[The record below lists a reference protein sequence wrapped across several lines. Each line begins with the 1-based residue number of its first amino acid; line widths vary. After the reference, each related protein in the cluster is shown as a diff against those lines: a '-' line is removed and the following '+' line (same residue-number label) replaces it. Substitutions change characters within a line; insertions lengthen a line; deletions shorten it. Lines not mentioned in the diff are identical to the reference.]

1 MNVKIQGGGGGAYAN
16 TGSCIGVTNYL
27 AHEDVQQIKDGQE
40 QEQFFT
46 HNKDKVSDREV
57 VYKIDNNRAKLSKTD
72 SKFFVVTVSPSKDEI
87 KAMGKTREEQTA
99 NFKQYINEGIMNRY
113 AENFGKDLK
122 NKDLVYYAKI
132 HYSRDDKQ
140 GEQMHAHI
148 IVSRKDATN
157 TKKLSPQTNHRGS
170 SKGAVKSGFN
180 RDEFYRKSEHTFD
193 RGFNYDRDFK
203 NSYDYQ
209 NTVKNGKLSDIK
221 KLDKMEQEHIQR
233 IDRNKELHTQMNQE
247 RQRQEQKLLMTKK
260 KLPVRFTG
268 QHFTIDKVLIKDAIR
283 QANISNQDTVLD
295 IGAGKGFLTVH
306 LLKIANN
313 VVAIENDTALVEH
326 LRKLFSDARNV
337 QVVGCDFRNFA
348 VPKFPFKVVSNI
360 PYGITSDIFKI
371 LMFESLGNFL
381 GGSIVLQLEPTQKL
395 FSRKLYNPYTVF
407 YHTFFDL
414 KLVYEVGPESFLPPP
429 TVKSALLNIKRKHLF
444 FDFKFKAKYLAFIS
458 CLLEKPDLSVKTAL
472 KSIFRKSQVRS
483 ISEKFGL
490 NLNAQ
495 IVCLS
500 PSQWV
505 NCFLEMLEVVP
516 EKFHPS

>member
-1 MNVKIQGGGGGAYAN
+1 M
-16 TGSCIGVTNYL
+16 
-27 AHEDVQQIKDGQE
+27 EKD
-40 QEQFFT
+40 
-46 HNKDKVSDREV
+46 
-57 VYKIDNNRAKLSKTD
+57 SKT
-72 SKFFVVTVSPSKDEI
+72 TV
-87 KAMGKTREEQTA
+87 
-99 NFKQYINEGIMNRY
+99 
-113 AENFGKDLK
+113 
-122 NKDLVYYAKI
+122 
-132 HYSRDDKQ
+132 
-140 GEQMHAHI
+140 
-148 IVSRKDATN
+148 
-157 TKKLSPQTNHRGS
+157 
-170 SKGAVKSGFN
+170 AVE
-180 RDEFYRKSEHTFD
+180 RTTF
-193 RGFNYDRDFK
+193 
-203 NSYDYQ
+203 
-209 NTVKNGKLSDIK
+209 T
-221 KLDKMEQEHIQR
+221 KLDRLAK
-233 IDRNKELHTQMNQE
+233 
-247 RQRQEQKLLMTKK
+247 
-260 KLPVRFTG
+260 
-268 QHFTIDKVLIKDAIR
+268 
-283 QANISNQDTVLD
+283 
-295 IGAGKGFLTVH
+295 
-306 LLKIANN
+306 ANN
-313 VVAIENDTALVEH
+313 VSKMEFLTHAINYFEKYGINPVEH
-326 LRKLFSDARNV
+326 ESPAQEMQKLIKRMD
-337 QVVGCDFRNFA
+337 QVFA
-348 VPKFPFKVVSNI
+348 FLKKQETDLVRP

-500 PSQWV
+500 PSQWL